1 MAQLKTYDNGLR
13 VCVETIPSVRSV
25 SVGIW
30 VGVGSRNEDTA
41 SNGLS
46 HYLEHMMFKGT
57 DKMGPYE
64 IARSFEDLGANIN
77 AFTSKEATC
86 YYLKITDKFV
96 RKGFS
101 LLCDIFFNSNFP
113 DDEMEKEKNV
123 VIEEINMGEDSPEDI
138 CSDLIGNA
146 IYGDDGLGKT
156 IIGTKENVKNFS
168 KIDIKKHIS
177 KYYVSHNT
185 VISFA
190 GNIKMH
196 EAEEMLEE
204 FVLPNYK
211 NQTAGEIKCLSND
224 FNSSCYKFRF
234 KDFEQSNIAFA
245 FPGVSATNDD
255 YYNQA
260 VLSVLFGGGMSSRL
274 FQEIRERK
282 GLAYSVY
289 SAGVSYKENGYFGIF
304 CNNSLSNTEKV
315 TVAVSNEIKRLLRD
329 GFDKGEIERAKVQLI
344 SSLVF
349 SQERVETI
357 MLTNGKFLLNKGNHE
372 PFDINKR
379 ILGVEKTTDDS
390 VMNFAK
396 KTFLSNQFYASYV
409 GKEMKSDLLNIFRK

>member
-25 SVGIW
+25 SAGIW
-30 VGVGSRNEDTA
+30 VGVGSRNEDVVN
-41 SNGLS
+41 NGLS
-46 HYLEHMMFKGT
+46 HYIEHMMFKGT
-57 DKMGPYE
+57 EKMGPYE
-64 IARSFEDLGANIN
+64 IARSFEDLGAHIN

-96 RKGFS
+96 KKGFS
-101 LLCDIFFNSNFP
+101 LLCDIFYNSIFP
-113 DDEMEKEKNV
+113 SDEMEKEKKV

-138 CSDLIGNA
+138 CSDLISSA
-146 IYGDDGLGKT
+146 IFGSEGLGKT
-156 IIGTKENVKNFS
+156 IIGTKENVENFT
-168 KIDIKKHIS
+168 INDIKKHLL

-190 GNIKMH
+190 GNITM
-196 EAEEMLEE
+196 ADVDEMINEY
-204 FVLPNYK
+204 VLPKY
-211 NQTAGEIKCLSND
+211 
-224 FNSSCYKFRF
+224 NSSEFSEVTNLKQEYNSSSYCFRF
-234 KDFEQSNIAFA
+234 KDFEQSNLAFA
-245 FPGVSATNDD
+245 YRGVSSTSED

-289 SAGVSYKENGYFGIF
+289 SAGVSYSDVGYFGIF
-304 CNNSLSNTEKV
+304 CNNSLNNTEKV
-315 TVAVSNEIKRLLRD
+315 TLAVSAEVKKLLNF
-329 GFDKGEIERAKVQLI
+329 GFENGEIERAKVQLI

-357 MLTNGKFLLNKGNHE
+357 MLTNGKWLLNKNNKDA
-372 PFDINKR
+372 FDINKR
-379 ILGVEKTTDDS
+379 ILGIEKTTDDS
-390 VMNFAK
+390 VMEFAK
-396 KTFLSNQFYASYV
+396 NLFSNDYVCASYV
-409 GKEMKSDLLNIFRK
+409 GKEMKSDLLNMFKN